1 LRATLRGR
9 DGGSEEMYDELASLL
24 DRTQVIETINR
35 LFIGT
40 DNRDW
45 ELVKGGRI
53 HVWKVVW
60 P

>member
-1 LRATLRGR
+1 
-9 DGGSEEMYDELASLL
+9 MYDELASLL